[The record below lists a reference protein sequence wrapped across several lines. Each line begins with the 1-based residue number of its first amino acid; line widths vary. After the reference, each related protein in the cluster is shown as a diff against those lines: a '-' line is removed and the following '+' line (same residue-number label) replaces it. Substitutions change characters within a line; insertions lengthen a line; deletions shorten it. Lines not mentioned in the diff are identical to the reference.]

1 MKDSYQTNTNSELQ
15 IERSYGIIIRFL
27 CLLAAILLYGSRFE
41 SSAQSVFILFVSS
54 FFAFVEIRQ
63 SIKSKENSAIVNGNI
78 WVLISLLLIFV
89 LSPLVRMATNTPLPL
104 VFASQD
110 VNTKLNQVN
119 SLASIAILA
128 LIIGSRVSLKFSTKS
143 TRFRLPNDGN
153 VDRPSLLLSFL
164 LVIFWLGLYFYWAIS
179 QSSPVAAVFGSRGA
193 QQLNLITKT
202 NGYLVD
208 SLYGALGVFTAWLA
222 YAIVLKRETLVWKLV
237 AICLLFVIPPF
248 LQGDRSKFI
257 FFILV
262 ITIMLTTVN
271 KKISRIRI
279 VMALLLIPILVVAPR
294 VYRQSDYNFS
304 QLSIKVL
311 SGSNLLDTLTKE
323 DTAMAP
329 ALSILINNLGTNIN
343 YQYGESYLNLI
354 GKPIPRSIWPNKP
367 LEFDTQIM
375 KVLFPNYAA
384 AGVGFAF
391 SAISEPLV
399 NFGVSGVLLFF
410 FLLGFGNQKLLKTL
424 RNRPTS
430 TLLLINAWLAG
441 FMFVLVRGNLSVDF
455 QRALFPLLSGIIV
468 LNAGKLYRSLKVEV

>member
-15 IERSYGIIIRFL
+15 IERSYGITIRFL
-27 CLLAAILLYGSRFE
+27 CLIAAILLYGWGFQ
-41 SSAQSVFILFVSS
+41 SSTQSVFILFVSS
-54 FFAFVEIRQ
+54 FFALVEIRQ
-63 SIKSKENSAIVNGNI
+63 SIKSKKNSAIINGNI
-78 WVLISLLLIFV
+78 WALTSLLLIFV
-89 LSPLVRMATNTPLPL
+89 LSPLIRMATNTPLPL
-104 VFASQD
+104 VFVNQD
-110 VNTKLNQVN
+110 TDTKLNQVN

-128 LIIGSRVSLKFSTKS
+128 LIIGARVSLKFSTKS
-143 TRFRLPNDGN
+143 TRFKLPNDGN

-179 QSSPVAAVFGSRGA
+179 QSSPVVAVFGSRSA
-193 QQLNLITKT
+193 QQFHVIAKT

-208 SLYGALGVFTAWLA
+208 SLYGVLGVFTAWLA
-222 YAIVLKRETLVWKLV
+222 YAIVSKSETLVRKLV
-237 AICLLFVIPPF
+237 PMCLLFVIPSF
-248 LQGDRSKFI
+248 LQGDRSRFV

-262 ITIMLTTVN
+262 IVIMLTAFH

-279 VMALLLIPILVVAPR
+279 VMALLLIPILIVAPR
-294 VYRQSDYNFS
+294 VYRQSTSNFS
-304 QLSIKVL
+304 LVSINVL
-311 SGSNLLDTLTKE
+311 SGSNLLDTFTKE

-343 YQYGESYLNLI
+343 YQYGKSYLNLI

-367 LEFDTQIM
+367 IEFDTQIM
-375 KVLFPNYAA
+375 QVLFPSYAA
-384 AGVGFAF
+384 KGTGFAF

-410 FLLGFGNQKLLKTL
+410 FLLGFGNQKLLMTL
-424 RNRPTS
+424 RNRQTS
-430 TLLLINAWLAG
+430 TLLLTNAWLAS

-468 LNAGKLYRSLKVEV
+468 LNAGKLSRSLKGEV